1 MPLIFF
7 IIFFTLRCH
16 QVERGSPKSCFLF
29 LGEVLCDVNW
39 LSVLSD
45 HFQTS
50 PASTLYPSCPDTLK
64 ESHAMLVY
72 LLYMLVFLAKEEQ
85 IVSQPVRW
93 RGSKIKFH
101 ISVRQ
106 SSFYIYI
113 FFHLQDSPLLSL
125 LVQATSLPWYQLDLS
140 SYQGVLDYVSTHY
153 PPSLLLSSDSAS
165 QLLLKSVRSAAG
177 LHPRATEL
185 PHRVRCTLGD
195 FSCHKSSFCRQMQD

>member
-1 MPLIFF
+1 M
-7 IIFFTLRCH
+7 
-16 QVERGSPKSCFLF
+16 ERGSPKSCFLF

-85 IVSQPVRW
+85 IVSQQVRW

-101 ISVRQ
+101 IIVRK
-106 SSFYIYI
+106 SSLHPFFFSIYF

-125 LVQATSLPWYQLDLS
+125 LVQATSLPWHQLDLS

-153 PPSLLLSSDSAS
+153 PPSLLLSCDSAS

>member
-1 MPLIFF
+1 M
-7 IIFFTLRCH
+7 
-16 QVERGSPKSCFLF
+16 ERGSPKSCFLF

-85 IVSQPVRW
+85 IVSQPVRR

-106 SSFYIYI
+106 SSLHPLFFFYIC
-113 FFHLQDSPLLSL
+113 FLPLAGLPSAQSAGPGHLSPLVPAGPL
-125 LVQATSLPWYQLDLS
+125 LIPGRPGLRQHPLPPL
-140 SYQGVLDYVSTHY
+140 
-153 PPSLLLSSDSAS
+153 
-165 QLLLKSVRSAAG
+165 SAA
-177 LHPRATEL
+177 L
-185 PHRVRCTLGD
+185 
-195 FSCHKSSFCRQMQD
+195 